1 MLLNELE
8 VLYKDSPLFNHTR
21 YHKESYVEGQIDYFI
36 GMNSETIGNFATK
49 YYKTIEDQE
58 LLKLLRHKIHD
69 FRSIALSIM
78 CRQVDVADAKRQ
90 KDLVEIY
97 LENLDWVNN
106 WDLVDISASK
116 ILGSYLYG
124 INDFD
129 LLHELSNSD
138 NLWHKRVAIVAT
150 YHLIKNDLLQVTL
163 DLIDTLIT
171 EKHDLMHKA
180 CGWMLRELGKKDNNL
195 LTDYLETNYIRMPR
209 TMLRYAIE
217 KYPEN
222 IRKRILKG
230 DFLWR

>member
-49 YYKTIEDQE
+49 YYKTIDDQE
-58 LLKLLRHKIHD
+58 LLKLLRHRIHD

-78 CRQVDVADAKRQ
+78 CRQMDVADAKRQ
-90 KDLVEIY
+90 KNLVEIY
-97 LENLDWVNN
+97 LENLNWVNN

-116 ILGSYLYG
+116 ILGSYLYD

-180 CGWMLRELGKKDNNL
+180 CGWMLRELGKKDTNL
-195 LTDYLETNYIRMPR
+195 LTDYLETNYIKMPR

>member
-8 VLYKDSPLFNHTR
+8 SRYKDTPLTNHTR
-21 YHKESYVEGQIDYFI
+21 YHKKHYVDGQVDYFI
-36 GMNSETIGNFATK
+36 GLNSATIGDFANK
-49 YYKTIEDQE
+49 YYKTIDDKE
-58 LLKLLRHKIHD
+58 LLILLRHKIHD

-78 CRQVDVADAKRQ
+78 CRQMEISNLDLQKKIVD
-90 KDLVEIY
+90 IY
-97 LENLDWVNN
+97 LDNLEHVNN

-116 ILGSYLYG
+116 ILGKYLYD

-129 LLHELSNSD
+129 LLYELSKSD
-138 NLWHKRVAIVAT
+138 NLWYKRVAIVAT

-195 LTDYLETNYIRMPR
+195 LTDYLETNYKKMPR

-217 KYPEN
+217 KYPID

>member
-36 GMNSETIGNFATK
+36 GMNSETIENFATK
-49 YYKTIEDQE
+49 YYKTIDDQE
-58 LLKLLRHKIHD
+58 MLKLLRHKIHD

-78 CRQVDVADAKRQ
+78 CRQMDVADAKRQ

-129 LLHELSNSD
+129 LLYELSKSD
-138 NLWHKRVAIVAT
+138 NLWYKRVSIVAT
-150 YHLIKNDLLQVTL
+150 YHLIKSDLLQVTL

-180 CGWMLRELGKKDNNL
+180 CGWMLRELGKKDTNL
-195 LTDYLETNYIRMPR
+195 LTDYLETNYIKMPR

-217 KYPEN
+217 KYPVE

>member
-36 GMNSETIGNFATK
+36 GMNSETIENFATK

-78 CRQVDVADAKRQ
+78 CRQMDVADAKRQ
-90 KDLVEIY
+90 KNLVEIY

-195 LTDYLETNYIRMPR
+195 LTDYLETNYIKMPR

-217 KYPEN
+217 KYPVE

>member
-49 YYKTIEDQE
+49 YYKTIDDQE

-78 CRQVDVADAKRQ
+78 CRQMDVADAKRQ
-90 KDLVEIY
+90 KNLVEIY

-116 ILGSYLYG
+116 ILGSYLYD

-180 CGWMLRELGKKDNNL
+180 CGWMLRELGKKDTNL
-195 LTDYLETNYIRMPR
+195 LTDYLETNYIKMPR

>member
-8 VLYKDSPLFNHTR
+8 SRYKDTPLVNHTR
-21 YHKESYVEGQIDYFI
+21 YHKEHYVDGQVDYFI
-36 GMNSETIGNFATK
+36 GLNSATIGDYVNK
-49 YYKTIEDQE
+49 YYKTIDDTE
-58 LLKLLRHKIHD
+58 LLKLLKHKIHD

-78 CRQVDVADAKRQ
+78 CRKMEISNLDLQKKIVD
-90 KDLVEIY
+90 IY
-97 LENLDWVNN
+97 LDNLEHVNN
-106 WDLVDISASK
+106 WDLVDISASQ
-116 ILGSYLYG
+116 ILGTYLYN

-129 LLHELSNSD
+129 LLYELSKSD
-138 NLWHKRVAIVAT
+138 NLWYKRVSIVAT
-150 YHLIKNDLLQVTL
+150 YHLIKSDLLQVTL

-180 CGWMLRELGKKDNNL
+180 CGWMLRELGKKDTNL
-195 LTDYLETNYIRMPR
+195 LTDYLETNYIKMPR

-217 KYPEN
+217 KYPVE

>member
-8 VLYKDSPLFNHTR
+8 VLYKGSPLFNHTR

-78 CRQVDVADAKRQ
+78 CRQMDVADAKRQ

-180 CGWMLRELGKKDNNL
+180 CGWMLRELGKKDTNL
-195 LTDYLETNYIRMPR
+195 LTDYLETNYIKMPR

>member
-49 YYKTIEDQE
+49 YYKTIDDQE
-58 LLKLLRHKIHD
+58 MLKLLRHKIHD

-78 CRQVDVADAKRQ
+78 CRQMDVADAKRQ
-90 KDLVEIY
+90 KNLVEIY

-116 ILGSYLYG
+116 ILGSYLYD

-180 CGWMLRELGKKDNNL
+180 CGWMLRELGKKDTNL

>member
-8 VLYKDSPLFNHTR
+8 SRYKDTPLTNHTR
-21 YHKESYVEGQIDYFI
+21 YHKEQYVDGQLDYFI
-36 GMNSETIGNFATK
+36 GLNSATIGDFANK
-49 YYKTIEDQE
+49 YYKTIDDKE
-58 LLKLLRHKIHD
+58 LLKLLQHKIHD

-78 CRQVDVADAKRQ
+78 CRQMEISNLDSQKKIVD
-90 KDLVEIY
+90 IY
-97 LENLDWVNN
+97 LDNLEHVNN

-116 ILGSYLYG
+116 ILGKYLYD

-129 LLHELSNSD
+129 LLYELSKSD
-138 NLWHKRVAIVAT
+138 NLWYKRVAIVAT

-180 CGWMLRELGKKDNNL
+180 CGWMLRELGKKDTNL
-195 LTDYLETNYIRMPR
+195 LADYLETNYVNMPR

-217 KYPEN
+217 KYPAD
-222 IRKRILKG
+222 IRKKILKG

>member
-49 YYKTIEDQE
+49 YYKTIDDQE
-58 LLKLLRHKIHD
+58 MLKLLRHKIHD

-78 CRQVDVADAKRQ
+78 CRQMDVADAKRQ

-129 LLHELSNSD
+129 LLYELSKSD
-138 NLWHKRVAIVAT
+138 NLWYKRVSIVAT
-150 YHLIKNDLLQVTL
+150 YHLIKSDLLQVTL

-180 CGWMLRELGKKDNNL
+180 CGWMLRELGKKDTNL
-195 LTDYLETNYIRMPR
+195 LTDYLETNYIKMPR

-217 KYPEN
+217 KYPVE

>member
-21 YHKESYVEGQIDYFI
+21 YHKESYVERQIDYFI

-49 YYKTIEDQE
+49 YYKTIDDQE

-78 CRQVDVADAKRQ
+78 CRQMDVADAKRQ
-90 KDLVEIY
+90 KNLVEIY

-116 ILGSYLYG
+116 ILGSYLYD

-180 CGWMLRELGKKDNNL
+180 CGWMLRELGKKDTNL

>member
-49 YYKTIEDQE
+49 YYKTIDDQE

-78 CRQVDVADAKRQ
+78 CRQMDVADAKRQ

-180 CGWMLRELGKKDNNL
+180 CGWMLRELGKKDTNL
-195 LTDYLETNYIRMPR
+195 LTDYLETNYIKMPR

>member
-78 CRQVDVADAKRQ
+78 CRQMDVADAKRQ
-90 KDLVEIY
+90 KNLVEIY

-180 CGWMLRELGKKDNNL
+180 CGWMLRELGKKDTNL
-195 LTDYLETNYIRMPR
+195 LTDYLETNYIKMPR

>member
-78 CRQVDVADAKRQ
+78 CRQMDVADAKRQ

-180 CGWMLRELGKKDNNL
+180 CGWMLRELGKKDTNL
-195 LTDYLETNYIRMPR
+195 LTDYLETNYIKMPR

>member
-36 GMNSETIGNFATK
+36 GMNSETIENFATK

-78 CRQVDVADAKRQ
+78 CRQMDVADAKRQ

-129 LLHELSNSD
+129 LLYELSKSD
-138 NLWHKRVAIVAT
+138 NLWYKRVSIVAT
-150 YHLIKNDLLQVTL
+150 YHLIKSDLLQVTL

-180 CGWMLRELGKKDNNL
+180 CGWMLRELGKKDTNL
-195 LTDYLETNYIRMPR
+195 LTDYLETNYIKMPR

-217 KYPEN
+217 KYPVE

>member
-49 YYKTIEDQE
+49 YYKTIDDQE

-78 CRQVDVADAKRQ
+78 CRQMDVADAKRQ
-90 KDLVEIY
+90 KNLVEIY

-116 ILGSYLYG
+116 ILGSYLYD

-180 CGWMLRELGKKDNNL
+180 CGWMLRELGKKDTNL